1 MITLEKFRGEESEY
15 LRENTEKYIAFQF
28 QLRKKMIMMKESH
41 SGETITYLVIFI
53 NSCRFMQTKLSNLV
67 DNLPEINNKDCK
79 TCIERKKY

>member
-1 MITLEKFRGEESEY
+1 
-15 LRENTEKYIAFQF
+15 
-28 QLRKKMIMMKESH
+28 MKESY

-53 NSCRFMQTKLSNLV
+53 DSCRSMQTKLSNLV